1 MKAICPG
8 SFDPCTH
15 GHLDIIRRTA
25 HLFDEVVVG
34 VGTNPAKNS
43 LFTPA
48 ERVEI
53 LNEALDGLPG
63 VQVTTISGLLVDFAA
78 EHGIGAIV
86 KGLRFASDFDYELQ
100 MAQMNT
106 RLSGI
111 ETILLPT
118 AAQWSFVSSTLVREI
133 AMMGGDVSEFVPPA
147 AATRIAARAA
157 ERAAQRATD
166 QGSVEKGEKK

>member
-34 VGTNPAKNS
+34 VGTNTAKNS
-43 LFTPA
+43 LFTPE
-48 ERVEI
+48 ERIEI
-53 LNEALDGLPG
+53 LNEALEGLPH
-63 VQVTTISGLLVDFAA
+63 VEVTTISGLLVDFAR

-133 AMMGGDVSEFVPPA
+133 ALMGGDVAEFVPPA
-147 AATRIAARAA
+147 AATRIRARADRRTT
-157 ERAAQRATD
+157 ERGTSETEQ
-166 QGSVEKGEKK
+166 Q

>member
-1 MKAICPG
+1 M
-8 SFDPCTH
+8 
-15 GHLDIIRRTA
+15 
-25 HLFDEVVVG
+25 
-34 VGTNPAKNS
+34 
-43 LFTPA
+43 
-48 ERVEI
+48 EI
-53 LNEALDGLPG
+53 LDEALEGLPG
-63 VQVTTISGLLVDFAA
+63 VQVMTMSGLLVDFAR

-133 AMMGGDVSEFVPPA
+133 ALMGGDVSEFVPPA
-147 AATRIAARAA
+147 AAARIRARAA
-157 ERAAQRATD
+157 DR
-166 QGSVEKGEKK
+166 GESR